1 MPDFHPSERDDAV
14 FPELARRRLD
24 FTNAPLTSLDDG
36 ALVTLLRL
44 KLERNELAPR
54 DASFAES
61 LLDGF
66 RRFRSFTDRQRPHV
80 IRLVEGRRS
89 QLPAHGVVVGTLD
102 RLSTLFRAALEHGL
116 RRPRLTFAR
125 EGRKFTVNPAKPDGA
140 NPGALYVKAD
150 GQYLGK
156 VLGGRFMSVR
166 DAAPEAVQ
174 QAQTLLAE
182 IAADPVNAARVHG
195 HATGMCC
202 FCARTL
208 TDGRSVA
215 MGYGPICAEKYGLAW
230 GEQRAEQFVD
240 VQLPEAA

>member
-14 FPELARRRLD
+14 FPELAGRTDDDLGRALQSRLV
-24 FTNAPLTSLDDG
+24 SG
-36 ALVTLLRL
+36 AI
-44 KLERNELAPR
+44 APR
-54 DASFAES
+54 DFEFASS
-61 LLDGF
+61 LLAGWT
-66 RRFRSFTDRQRPHV
+66 RFGRFTPRQRPHV
-80 IRLVEGRRS
+80 ERLISERQQPR
-89 QLPAHGVVVGTLD
+89 AAGVVVGTLD

-166 DAAPEAVQ
+166 DAAPEAVE

-215 MGYGPICAEKYGLAW
+215 MGYGPICAEKYGLEW

-240 VQLPEAA
+240 VALAEAA